1 MLEGSHPENGPG
13 AVGLF
18 NFIRRIGFPS
28 TAELLSVFVTVIFLS
43 MVLGLPAYGLNLQ
56 SVVVYALVVII
67 LPTILGEIVTTS
79 VMLRDEVFTF
89 RRLMGLEV
97 LSWALTPM
105 ILPASATVQ
114 SFGIGPSWQTSIV
127 FVIAISLPIR
137 MLSFVSL
144 TDRSIPRRILASLLV
159 PVFVSGALIFSGAP
173 EALGIVIALSLVS
186 VVSIAGIV
194 LLLQSIDR
202 EGRSKV
208 LAPPM
213 QLFRAFLLHWLNRDP
228 ESLEENLIQLGLD
241 DDIRTNMIAF
251 FGKNGRRKGALIV
264 SSFHPGPYR
273 DLGSGGLPSQLKKH
287 LEQRLGGIVH
297 VPHGISGHQSNI
309 ISRKD
314 VLRFLDHVESN
325 YPAKPTTATASVMV
339 RGSKESAKASSQLFD
354 HTSLITLTLSPEN
367 MEDLPRQLGETI
379 QALAESTGFGTVVI
393 DAHNSMG
400 VETVVT
406 PVQAEQLDLAATD
419 ALRSLKGADQS
430 GFKAGFSDD
439 PLDDFRLEDGI
450 GPGGVSALVVSN
462 QGQKVAYVTI
472 DGNNMLPGFRESIL
486 SSLGDL
492 GIVDG
497 EVMTSDTHLV
507 TGLVRSPL
515 GYYPVGAHIDK
526 DRLVARIR
534 DTVKR
539 AIDDLEDSSL
549 GFSNS
554 SIRLRVLG
562 KETFQNL
569 TSYIRQVGT
578 RVRSLFY
585 VLEVVCVTIAILV
598 LAVV

>member
-1 MLEGSHPENGPG
+1 MLEGSPKENGPG

-18 NFIRRIGFPS
+18 NFVRRIGFPS
-28 TAELLSVFVTVIFLS
+28 TAELVSVFVTLILLS
-43 MVLGLPAYGLNLQ
+43 MILGLPAYGLNLL
-56 SVVVYALVVII
+56 SVFVYALVAIV
-67 LPTILGEIVTTS
+67 LPTILGQIVTTS

-97 LSWALTPM
+97 LSWALTPV
-105 ILPASATVQ
+105 ILPASAVVQ

-127 FVIAISLPIR
+127 FVVTVSLPIR

-144 TDRSIPRRILASLLV
+144 TDRSVPRRILASLVV
-159 PVFVSGALIFSGAP
+159 PVFVSAALILSGAP

-194 LLLQSIDR
+194 RLLQSIDR

-208 LAPPM
+208 GAPPM
-213 QLFRAFLLHWLNRDP
+213 RLFRAFLLHWLNRDP
-228 ESLEENLIQLGLD
+228 ESLEENLTQLGLD
-241 DDIRTNMIAF
+241 DDIRTNVIAF

-287 LEQRLGGIVH
+287 VEQRIGGIVL

-314 VLRFLDHVESN
+314 VARFLGHVESN
-325 YPAKPTTATASVMV
+325 YPVKPTTATASVMV
-339 RGSKESAKASSQLFD
+339 RGAMESAKASGQLFD
-354 HTSLITLTLSPEN
+354 HTALITLTLSPEN

-379 QALAESTGFGTVVI
+379 RATAESSGFGVAVV
-393 DAHNSMG
+393 DSHNSMS
-400 VETVVT
+400 VETIVT
-406 PVQAEQLDLAATD
+406 PAQAEQLALAAKD
-419 ALRSLKGADQS
+419 AVRSLNGADQS

-439 PLDDFRLEDGI
+439 SLHDFRLEDGI
-450 GPGGVSALVVSN
+450 GPGGVSVLVVSN
-462 QGQKVAYVTI
+462 QGQRVAYVTI
-472 DGNNMLPGFRESIL
+472 DGNNMEPGFRETIL

-492 GIVDG
+492 GIADG
-497 EVMTSDTHLV
+497 EVMTTDTHLV

-515 GYYPVGAHIDK
+515 GYYPVGAHVDK
-526 DRLVARIR
+526 DRLVARIKN
-534 DTVKR
+534 TVRR

-554 SIRLRVLG
+554 SVRLRVLG

-569 TSYIRQVGT
+569 TSYIRQVGS

-585 VLEVVCVTIAILV
+585 VLELVCITIALLV